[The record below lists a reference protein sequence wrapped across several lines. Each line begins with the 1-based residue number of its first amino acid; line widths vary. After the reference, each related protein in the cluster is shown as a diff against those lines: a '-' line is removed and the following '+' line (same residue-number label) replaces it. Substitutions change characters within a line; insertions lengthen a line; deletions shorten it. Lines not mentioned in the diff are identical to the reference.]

1 MMQRSGLRWCPNAR
15 GWIVAGLV
23 WCAVWELRAVDFPLS
38 WRWSNPAP
46 HGNNIIFTS
55 YLPGLQLGVHVA
67 ERGQIYTSDDL
78 IFWIPRESGTT
89 SALRCVTFLGSRI
102 LVTGENGT
110 VLYAD
115 SVNNFQT
122 GTLSDGSTSDWLEGV
137 TTSQT
142 LAVAVGDNGA
152 IYTSLNGI
160 NWTRRV
166 TLYTDWLKSITFGNG
181 AFVAVGDGGAV
192 LTSPNGTN
200 WTKRTSGT
208 VQHLS
213 RVAFANGRF
222 TAVGAAGTVI
232 RSINAGTN
240 WFAETST
247 VGATN
252 QLYTVSAL
260 NTTRLVAGDNEVRL
274 QEGVS
279 SWSNELTKTNG
290 PPYWTYLSS
299 LARPDFFLL
308 GGRTGFL
315 VEGYKTN
322 SNPYFWIPSF
332 ESVRSW
338 LFDVTYAS
346 NLFVAVGD
354 HATVM
359 TSGNGVRW
367 NLELVPPSV
376 TNSIFLGVG
385 GTTNLLVAVGNQ
397 GSVIISPNQVTNVS
411 GTNSMGQLTNVTIST
426 LGVLWYSVPRPTTN
440 DLQGV
445 AALGNLYVITGD
457 KGNVFTSTNGTNW
470 VPRTTPTNKMLSCVT
485 AFPGGLVATGDE
497 GTIITSSDGIS
508 WTLRSSGTT
517 NWLYRVRYLGGQLVT
532 VGENGTILTSSDGLS
547 WTRQTN
553 NNTKWLHDVTWI
565 DGTWFAVGKQGTL
578 LSSSNAVDWVDLGTI
593 TLKSLY
599 GAATDSQ
606 KLITLGVEGIILRS
620 PVVPDLTPVEILSYA
635 RVASTNSPWLVQNL
649 FLFGGKTDQRFTLD
663 YRVGFETN
671 VWVTGPQLEFLDPS
685 GTLYYLET
693 VVATNAPGKEFYR
706 ATLTP

>member
-1 MMQRSGLRWCPNAR
+1 MMQCSGLSWYADRC
-15 GWIVAGLV
+15 GWILGLLAF
-23 WCAVWELRAVDFPLS
+23 AVLELDAVDFPLK

-46 HGNNIIFTS
+46 HGNNIIFTTYS
-55 YLPGLQLGVHVA
+55 PGLQLGVQVA
-67 ERGQIYTSDDL
+67 EQGQIYTSDDL
-78 IFWIPRESGTT
+78 LFWIPRESGTT
-89 SALRCVTFLGSRI
+89 SALRCVTFLGNRI
-102 LVTGENGT
+102 LITGENGT

-115 SVNNFQT
+115 SVSNFQP
-122 GTLSDGSTSDWLEGV
+122 GTLSDGATSDWLEGV
-137 TTSQT
+137 SVSPT

-152 IYTSLNGI
+152 IYTSPNGS
-160 NWTRRV
+160 NWTRRITV
-166 TLYTDWLKSITFGNG
+166 YSDWLKSIAFGNG
-181 AFVAVGDGGAV
+181 AFVAVGDSGAV
-192 LTSPNGTN
+192 LTSPNGSN
-200 WTKRTSGT
+200 WTKRSSGT

-232 RSINAGTN
+232 RSLNGGTN
-240 WFAETST
+240 WLAETST

-252 QLYTVSAL
+252 LLYTVSAL
-260 NTTRLVAGDNEVRL
+260 NTVRLVAGDNEVRL

-279 SWSNELTKTNG
+279 TWSNELAKTNG

-299 LARPDFFLL
+299 LARSDFFLL

-359 TSGNGVRW
+359 TSANGVRW

-397 GSVIISPNQVTNVS
+397 GSLIISPNQVTTVS
-411 GTNSMGQLTNVTIST
+411 GTNSMGEVTNVTIST

-440 DLQGV
+440 DLQGM
-445 AALGNLYVITGD
+445 AALGNYYVITGD
-457 KGNVFTSTNGTNW
+457 KGNVFTSTDGTNW
-470 VPRTTPTNKMLSCVT
+470 TQRTTPTNKMLSGVT
-485 AFPGGLVATGDE
+485 AFPGGLIATGDG
-497 GTIITSSDGIS
+497 GTIIASPDGIS

-517 NWLYRVRYLGGQLVT
+517 NWLYRVRYLGGQLIA
-532 VGENGTILTSSDGLS
+532 VGENGIILTSSDGLS
-547 WTRQTN
+547 WARQIN
-553 NNTKWLHDVTWI
+553 NNTKWLHDVSWI
-565 DGTWFAVGKQGTL
+565 DGTWFVVGKQGTL
-578 LSSSNAVDWVDLGTI
+578 LSSSNALDWVDRGTI

-620 PVVPDLTPVEILSYA
+620 PVLPDLTPVQILSYA
-635 RVASTNSPWLVQNL
+635 RVMSTNFPSLVQNL
-649 FLFGGKTDQRFTLD
+649 FLFGGRTDQRFTLD
-663 YRVGFETN
+663 YRGGFETN
-671 VWVTGPQLEFLDPS
+671 QWSIGPQLEFLDSS

-693 VVATNAPGKEFYR
+693 VPVGSAPGREFYR